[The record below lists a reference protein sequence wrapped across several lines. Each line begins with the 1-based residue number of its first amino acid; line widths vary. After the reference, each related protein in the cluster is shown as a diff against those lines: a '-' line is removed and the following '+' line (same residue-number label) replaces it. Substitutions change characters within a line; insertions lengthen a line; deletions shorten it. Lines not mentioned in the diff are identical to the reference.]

1 MPQHIDYQGK
11 SDHDLLVELVAQG
24 NSTVERL
31 RSIDDHLDK
40 QNGKVDDSC
49 KDIARLQTINK
60 AFYGVLAVIG
70 GALIKIFLG
79 GE

>member
-1 MPQHIDYQGK
+1 MPQHIDYVGK

-31 RSIDDHLDK
+31 KSIDNHLEE
-40 QNGKVDDSC
+40 QNGKVTKSC
-49 KDIARLQTINK
+49 TAIAKLETVNK

-70 GALIKIFLG
+70 GARIKIFVD
-79 GE
+79 